1 MPTTACPRRQVAV
14 LDAEECRA
22 SAQAHVLAVSMLVKK
37 MFCVSDLATPLAVLA
52 MWQLRKAHSDGE
64 ENDA

>member
-1 MPTTACPRRQVAV
+1 
-14 LDAEECRA
+14 
-22 SAQAHVLAVSMLVKK
+22 MLVKK

-52 MWQLRKAHSDGE
+52 MWQLGKAHSDD

>member
-1 MPTTACPRRQVAV
+1 MRRKA
-14 LDAEECRA
+14 
-22 SAQAHVLAVSMLVKK
+22 AQALAVSMLVKK

-52 MWQLRKAHSDGE
+52 MWQLGKAHIDGE